1 MPTDQ
6 KFPELGEMR
15 RVGECCLEFAPS
27 GAYVED
33 WRMQPGTAGL
43 AASLVLLAEVR
54 SAPLLPP
61 RLCRRGVCPSAAWAW
76 RLVQDGAPPE
86 RVVQLVCCGDHACF
100 TRGRPFAFDIAP
112 CPIPPSR
119 TLLRRPPAEATKP

>member
-1 MPTDQ
+1 
-6 KFPELGEMR
+6 MR

-33 WRMQPGTAGL
+33 WRMQPGTAGI

-100 TRGRPFAFDIAP
+100 TRGRPFAFDVAP
-112 CPIPPSR
+112 CPFPQAQLTPSSLVARQQGQPQPDPPFCC
-119 TLLRRPPAEATKP
+119 RR

>member
-61 RLCRRGVCPSAAWAW
+61 RLCRCDVCPSAAWAW
-76 RLVQDGAPPE
+76 RLVQDGAQKSPATP
-86 RVVQLVCCGDHACF
+86 V
-100 TRGRPFAFDIAP
+100 
-112 CPIPPSR
+112 
-119 TLLRRPPAEATKP
+119 TLTASSSDSHPALGSP